1 MCNTLSPYL
10 QDGFKEYL
18 TTFKGGSHKPSIA
31 EKHKLQVWSIVKYV
45 KGPIDQSG
53 SQVADIVQD
62 KIKEGLMPSTMR
74 TYLYS
79 FKLYLKFLIVLSSY
93 GQIQLDISKLKAVGE
108 SINTW
113 AQSLKKEAMKQK
125 KIPDGE
131 DFLTPD
137 EVQSYLKSARA
148 EEARKL
154 IATSQGADQKKHA
167 AVRNH
172 LIFRFALSNAHRT
185 GCVTNLLLG
194 EFHSAVEK
202 AGHMV
207 VHVADHKTW

>member
-1 MCNTLSPYL
+1 VLYIL

-18 TTFKGGSHKPSIA
+18 TTFKGGSHKPNIA
-31 EKHKLQVWSIVKYV
+31 EKHRCQAWAIVKHIE
-45 KGPIDQSG
+45 GPIDMSG
-53 SQVADIVQD
+53 HKIADIVQD
-62 KIKEGLMPSTMR
+62 KMKEGLLPTTIR

-79 FKLYLKFLIVLSSY
+79 MKLYLKFLIVLSSY
-93 GQIQLDISKLKAVGE
+93 GQNRLDIAKLKAIGE

-113 AQSLKKEAMKQK
+113 GQSLKKQAMKLK

-131 DFLTPD
+131 AFLTPD
-137 EVQSYLKSARA
+137 EVQSYMKSSRA
-148 EEARKL
+148 EEVRKL
-154 IATSQGADQKKHA
+154 IATGKGTDQKKHA

-172 LIFRFALSNAHRT
+172 LILRFALSNAHRT
-185 GCVTNLLLG
+185 GCVTNMLLN
-194 EFHSAVEK
+194 EFHSAIEK